1 MTYTLY
7 VHFSLEMI
15 TGVRPKRRRGNVC
28 AAIACYNTAH
38 NSDVR
43 FFRFPNE
50 NDGDR
55 YVLISPQFHLIMF
68 LLPAFMLHFRILFLY
83 LYKLLRL
90 MGLCQSF
97 TNYVQLAGVSST
109 Q

>member
-1 MTYTLY
+1 
-7 VHFSLEMI
+7 MI
-15 TGVRPKRRRGNVC
+15 TGVRPKRHTGNVC
-28 AAIACYNTAH
+28 AAIACYNTGH

-55 YVLISPQFHLIMF
+55 YVLISPQFHLIIF
-68 LLPAFMLHFRILFLY
+68 LLPAFMLHFRIIFLY
-83 LYKLLRL
+83 LYNLLRL
-90 MGLCQSF
+90 IGLCQSF
-97 TNYVQLAGVSST
+97 ANYVQLAGVSST

>member
-1 MTYTLY
+1 MTY
-7 VHFSLEMI
+7 VHFPLEMI

-55 YVLISPQFHLIMF
+55 YVLFSPKFHLIMF
-68 LLPAFMLHFRILFLY
+68 LLPAFMLHFRIIFVLLY

-97 TNYVQLAGVSST
+97 TNYVQLAGVPCT

>member
-1 MTYTLY
+1 
-7 VHFSLEMI
+7 MI
-15 TGVRPKRRRGNVC
+15 TGVRPKRRRGKVC
-28 AAIACYNTAH
+28 AAITCYNTAH

-68 LLPAFMLHFRILFLY
+68 LLPAFMLHFHIIFLY
-83 LYKLLRL
+83 LYKLLRF